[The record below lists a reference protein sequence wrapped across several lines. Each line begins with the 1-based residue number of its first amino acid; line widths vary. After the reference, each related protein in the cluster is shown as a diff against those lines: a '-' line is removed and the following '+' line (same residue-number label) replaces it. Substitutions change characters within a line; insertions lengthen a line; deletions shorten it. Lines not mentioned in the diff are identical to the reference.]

1 MQMSSKKK
9 VVAVAI
15 TTLALT
21 VGGVGIGNADTVAK
35 KITKRTVTTKK
46 VTTSGTAGI
55 ANPMEKGK
63 GHEAQIASVLSGL
76 VTKGTI
82 TQAQADAVIAAL
94 EADRA
99 AKDADRPLAKDR
111 AAIDALVA
119 STLGIDSPTIKSR
132 LKAGE
137 TLAAI
142 AGSKKA
148 ALIDALVA
156 EESKRIDAA
165 VTAGKLTAD
174 QATAR
179 KSGLVAHV
187 TAEVES
193 VRPMGDKG
201 PKGSKGGRG
210 HHGGP
215 MGAAPSVPLTG
226 AAA

>member
-1 MQMSSKKK
+1 MSSKKK

-99 AKDADRPLAKDR
+99 AKDALRPLAADR
-111 AAIDALVA
+111 EAIDALIA
-119 STLGIDSPTIKSR
+119 STLGIDSATIKSR
-132 LKAGE
+132 LMAGE

-201 PKGSKGGRG
+201 PRGSKGGRG

-215 MGAAPSVPLTG
+215 MGAAPTVPSTG

>member
-1 MQMSSKKK
+1 MSSKKK

-21 VGGVGIGNADTVAK
+21 VGGVGIGNADTVA
-35 KITKRTVTTKK
+35 KK

-119 STLGIDSPTIKSR
+119 STLGIDSATIKSR

-187 TAEVES
+187 TAEVDS
-193 VRPMGDKG
+193 VRG
-201 PKGSKGGRG
+201 PKGAGVGGHKGPGMGDHKGHKGGKGG
-210 HHGGP
+210 HGHKGGMKP
-215 MGAAPSVPLTG
+215 PAAGVTPGA
-226 AAA
+226 

>member
-1 MQMSSKKK
+1 
-9 VVAVAI
+9 
-15 TTLALT
+15 
-21 VGGVGIGNADTVAK
+21 
-35 KITKRTVTTKK
+35 
-46 VTTSGTAGI
+46 
-55 ANPMEKGK
+55 MEKGK

-99 AKDADRPLAKDR
+99 AMDADRPLAKDR

-119 STLGIDSPTIKSR
+119 STLGIDSATIKSR

-187 TAEVES
+187 TTEVES
-193 VRPMGDKG
+193 VRPKGDKG
-201 PKGSKGGRG
+201 PKGPKGGHG
-210 HHGGP
+210 QHGGP
-215 MGAAPSVPLTG
+215 MGAVPSVPSTG